1 MVVIPLRNKETKE
14 DKIAGIKKLIIDIK
28 KYKKDP
34 TPSPSGSNII
44 DELQKYTPYNLSNI
58 DGIIQ
63 KMNTLK
69 NDNKNTF
76 SDKQKESLDKSI
88 NHLKYAKG
96 KVYKIIYI
104 NIQKYHSAST
114 LLLRQMNLIFQC

>member
-34 TPSPSGSNII
+34 TPPPSGSNII

-96 KVYKIIYI
+96 KADKII
-104 NIQKYHSAST
+104 
-114 LLLRQMNLIFQC
+114 LC